1 MRRHCP
7 LFGNWDFQSMELNFI
22 RICWNVG
29 ILWAHS
35 GTFLHHTA
43 NLYLFFP
50 PQNTCCCAFSPAA
63 APLFEVCLMW
73 PDAENELL
81 FRFQSLPKPH
91 LGAMSHTWLLAV
103 IDLRSG
109 RLWHCWE
116 KKRKEKKKT
125 PSTKWDSVVQRLLSS
140 EMNSFIIQLVNRG
153 ERESDYFK
161 DSRQV

>member
-1 MRRHCP
+1 
-7 LFGNWDFQSMELNFI
+7 MELNFI
-22 RICWNVG
+22 RICWNVV

-35 GTFLHHTA
+35 GTFLNHTA

-50 PQNTCCCAFSPAA
+50 PQNTCFCAFSPAG

-109 RLWHCWE
+109 RLWHCW
-116 KKRKEKKKT
+116 KKKEKKNALHQMWFCC
-125 PSTKWDSVVQRLLSS
+125 PAS
-140 EMNSFIIQLVNRG
+140 IIQWNEFIHHSAGQSGWKGVGLFQGFQAGWRDLN
-153 ERESDYFK
+153 FLNTT
-161 DSRQV
+161 Q